1 MPTLYLPEKV
11 TLVHT
16 IQSLKDGKLV
26 TEPMERTSSTDPIS
40 APFSGPLKDSF
51 SPEALEN
58 KKTLTLFPGQKKE
71 FTDAE
76 ASYLLGLYPFIKEVP
91 VEAVEAEEEVAP
103 VEAPALGEAPNLVTS
118 LELPTNFMQLKKFA
132 VSKGCDILPTDKK
145 DDILAKLAQIQ

>member
-1 MPTLYLPEKV
+1 MPTLYLPETV
-11 TLVHT
+11 TLTHT
-16 IQSLKDGKLV
+16 TQSLRDGKLV
-26 TEPMERTSSTDPIS
+26 TETMDVTSSTDPIS
-40 APFSGPLKDSF
+40 VPFSGPLKDSF

-71 FTDAE
+71 FTEQE
-76 ASYLLGLYPFIKEVP
+76 ASYLVGLYPFIKQVVVTE
-91 VEAVEAEEEVAP
+91 
-103 VEAPALGEAPNLVTS
+103 EAPEAPKAETPSLGDAPNLVTN